1 MKMNKLEN
9 IFSKHHGLNMA
20 CGFKDINDEYVDVCS
35 VQSATKISKD
45 ISIKFVE
52 WVSGQR
58 LEPYFDI
65 NEHMWVDDYGNTFTT
80 DTLFELFIEKVY
92 DSI

>member
-1 MKMNKLEN
+1 MSKSEK
-9 IFSKHHGLNMA
+9 IFSQHHGLSMA
-20 CGFKDINDEYVDVCS
+20 CSFRDNNEEYVDVCS
-35 VQSATKISKD
+35 VQSAAAINKD
-45 ISIKFVE
+45 VSIKFVE

-80 DTLFELFIEKVY
+80 EALFILFIEKLY
-92 DSI
+92 DSL